1 MISIFEQQHILDTWL
16 QRNEP
21 NATSPAQDSWI
32 NVEDGDEV
40 LDFAYSYLK
49 AHSRSPSDDEV
60 RHVTAAVAR
69 YKGLPVIRAAT
80 LESFLAE

>member
-1 MISIFEQQHILDTWL
+1 MISVFERQHILDTWL

-21 NATSPAQDSWI
+21 NANSSAQDPWI
-32 NVEDGDEV
+32 NVEDGEEV

-60 RHVTAAVAR
+60 RYVTAAIAR
-69 YKGLPVIRAAT
+69 YKGQTVIRAAT
-80 LESFLAE
+80 LESFLAD